1 MLKIAIVLNNVHF
14 FLSHRLPI
22 AVELKRQGYEVHI
35 VTPDTQPADFDQ
47 FGFQYHQV
55 KMSRKGMN
63 PIAELLTTVRLY
75 KLFKQIKPDLVH
87 LVTIKP
93 YLYGGIAARLAN
105 VSAVV
110 SAVAGLGT
118 VFIERTIPYK
128 LIRFFL
134 RFLYRFAFNHSNQKI
149 IFQNQDDKNL
159 LLYWLNLKESK
170 AVLIRGSGVNL
181 QEYTPVEENLNQIPV
196 VVLASRLLK
205 DKGVVEFVGA
215 ATELRKKNVVAEF
228 WLVGDIDS
236 GNPNT
241 VTKSELHSW
250 QDQGT
255 IQWIG
260 YSNQIADLFKK
271 ANLVVLPSY
280 REGLP
285 KVLIEAAACGRAV
298 ITTDVPGC
306 RDAITPGVT
315 GLLVPKKDSHALA
328 EAIDQLLSDTKLR
341 TQMGRAGRHLAENE
355 FDVNRVVQ
363 QHLQIYKELLTKAI

>member
-22 AVELKRQGYEVHI
+22 AVELNRQGYQVHI

-159 LLYWLNLKESK
+159 LLYWLNLEENK
-170 AVLIRGSGVNL
+170 AALIRGSGVDL
-181 QEYTPVEENLNQIPV
+181 QEYTYSNENLTQVPV

-205 DKGVVEFVGA
+205 DKGVVEFVDA
-215 ATELRKKNVVAEF
+215 ASELSRNNTASEF
-228 WLVGDIDS
+228 WLVGDVDL
-236 GNPNT
+236 GNVNT
-241 VTKSELHSW
+241 VTEAQLIEW
-250 QDQGT
+250 QNAG
-255 IQWIG
+255 IIRWIG
-260 YSNQIADLFKK
+260 FNSHIAKLFQQV
-271 ANLVVLPSY
+271 NLVVLPSY

-363 QHLQIYKELLTKAI
+363 QHLQIYKELLKNTI